1 MTHPR
6 PANASMSNGAR
17 ADEEATV
24 LESDI
29 NQTRVLLEVYNKNQR
44 VVIRSILRVND
55 RRKMKHSMNGVS

>member
-44 VVIRSILRVND
+44 VVIPENSQ
-55 RRKMKHSMNGVS
+55 SE